1 MHLFSDY
8 IIASDLR
15 YEAHSLIYTQPDEPA
30 IQFRGILAAAILG
43 ALIVDTDE
51 GDARGVALD
60 TPDQRNTFFQA
71 YERETRRD
79 NGGLLTTEVQALCE
93 AYMEFTGSE
102 DALARICRND
112 RLLDLAVGL
121 TLEYMQRLVR
131 EEVEEHIYDLVPWK
145 TPFAQWL
152 FDAGYVETRRQ
163 HLLSID
169 WTDPASVYALSEE
182 LTNPSPITPNP
193 LFVFEGEKAVDIMER
208 YLQWLSDEYVAMK
221 QEIPGAKITN
231 ADRRYI
237 LSQETDYGFL
247 ADDIATLLP
256 DDQASF
262 RQWMQEWETFLTSQ
276 LCPQEEIH
284 FWVKEVPEELRDKLL
299 DYLRLQERQPAH
311 YQALTSAIYA
321 LRQLGYIPYKLG
333 LRSMRQYLSDHLS
346 ENYMLK
352 NTSSQFNRAWK
363 EHGRYTPAVREQIAI
378 LAQYGIEKF
387 SL

>member
-1 MHLFSDY
+1 MLLSDY
-8 IIASDLR
+8 IFNDCTR
-15 YEAHSLIYTQPDEPA
+15 YEAHRLSIAYKENDEPFLFGGFIGA
-30 IQFRGILAAAILG
+30 ALAVVSL
-43 ALIVDTDE
+43 VDTDE
-51 GDARGVALD
+51 GNARGIRLYTDEEKEEFFARYDREVLHDDWGYLTAEIGQLHDAYVQLVVADVPLSALFPNVRLLNLALD
-60 TPDQRNTFFQA
+60 LMMSYMHR
-71 YERETRRD
+71 
-79 NGGLLTTEVQALCE
+79 LALE
-93 AYMEFTGSE
+93 QYH
-102 DALARICRND
+102 
-112 RLLDLAVGL
+112 
-121 TLEYMQRLVR
+121 
-131 EEVEEHIYDLVPWK
+131 EHIWDLIPW
-145 TPFAQWL
+145 TEPFALWL
-152 FDAGYVETRRQ
+152 WSASQVERGRQ
-163 HLLSID
+163 RYLQTD
-169 WTDPASVYALSEE
+169 WSNLVEVISMGD
-182 LTNPSPITPNP
+182 NPEPKEGP
-193 LFVFEGEKAVDIMER
+193 LFVFVGEEAEDIMSR
-208 YLQWLSDEYVAMK
+208 YLEWLNGEYVAMIK
-221 QEIPGAKITN
+221 ERPGAKITN

-247 ADDIATLLP
+247 ADDIAALSP

-262 RQWMQEWETFLTSQ
+262 RQWMREWETFLTAQ

-352 NTSSQFNRAWK
+352 NKASQFNRAWK
-363 EHGRYTPAVREQIAI
+363 EHGRYTLAVREQVAI